1 MFCQKCGKEVRS
13 GAKYCPHCGAAVS
26 VQMELRTKEKS
37 KKEKSKLVIA
47 LRIALMVCAV
57 VVPWFEF
64 DYYIGSMS
72 FNLFS
77 LGVAIAEGTR
87 TLQSIAS
94 MSGATADTS
103 SLATFAL
110 FWIVLSLVPLVY
122 LALDIRAY
130 LKKGQ
135 LRVEGPAAIAIMLAL
150 GLAASMFIPAAFG
163 ASISDA
169 LSSSVQLGT
178 VSVSAGWWITLG
190 LVVVTIWVNRL
201 VRAGK
206 CSY

>member
-13 GAKYCPHCGAAVS
+13 GAKYCPHCGTAIS
-26 VQMELRTKEKS
+26 VQVERRTKEKS
-37 KKEKSKLVIA
+37 KLAIA

-64 DYYIGSMS
+64 SYYIGSVS

-77 LGVAIAEGTR
+77 LGGAITEGTR
-87 TLQSIAS
+87 ALQSFAS
-94 MSGATADTS
+94 ISGVNADTS
-103 SLATFAL
+103 SLDTFAL
-110 FWIVLSLVPLVY
+110 FCIVLSMVPVVY

-135 LRVEGPAAIAIMLAL
+135 LRMDGPVAIAIMLVL
-150 GLAASMFIPAAFG
+150 GLAASMFIPTAIG

-178 VSVSAGWWITLG
+178 VSVGAGWWITLG
-190 LVVVTIWVNRL
+190 LVAVTIWVDRL
-201 VRAGK
+201 VRTGK